1 MKAKKTAPPIAPAVP
16 AVVLVKRASR
26 AKRALA
32 RENPQAYPEIS
43 SSELLS
49 DLENDDL
56 DQEEG

>member
-1 MKAKKTAPPIAPAVP
+1 MKAKKTALPIAVP
-16 AVVLVKRASR
+16 AVEVKRASR

-56 DQEEG
+56 DEEEG